1 MPRRKDRRLGFVM
14 LPRLPALLCIAFAI
28 GGCSFPSLDYMFAK
42 KPQGAVAVL
51 RLDSEPPGAEA
62 QASFG
67 LSCHTPCSLPLGG
80 DGDFVVVFVRAGFL
94 PVTVPISV
102 QVPQDA
108 RPDSEFALS
117 PAPRIVPNPVFAR
130 LVRAPNYREPVTRP
144 AAPQSPVTSD
154 EDASNK

>member
-1 MPRRKDRRLGFVM
+1 M
-14 LPRLPALLCIAFAI
+14 LPRLAALLCTAVAL
-28 GGCSFPSLDYMFAK
+28 GGCSFPRLDYMFAK

-51 RLDSEPPGAEA
+51 RLDSDPPGAEA

-80 DGDFVVVFVRAGFL
+80 DGEFVVVFVQAGYL

-130 LVRAPNYREPVTRP
+130 LVRAPGYRETATRP
-144 AAPQSPVTSD
+144 QAPQSPVTSD
-154 EDASNK
+154 EDDAK